1 MAGFTRRST
10 YEIVFTIRQNE
21 LYSREGND
29 RMKKNFVWGALAIA
43 TATAI
48 GGSYQIFAQAS
59 TTSPIERQGSKR
71 EPGVTRYVEERVIQP
86 NVPGV
91 IPPNAAVQQGFPI
104 GSTLQPGQQVAIP
117 TFRPANAPGSPDNPP
132 YRANHLVIIEDGKVK
147 VISSNEPM
155 DEETRAKSS
164 DARKQLDDAFRTFR
178 SEDASDQD
186 RAKARTTLSSYLTAQ
201 FDHDQEMRRKQIKS
215 LEEEVDKLKKQIAKR
230 EESKDKLVELRLTLI
245 ENDANGLAFPQAF
258 NQIPGANGPG
268 FGPAGTVYGSPGS
281 AYSVYGS
288 PGSAYSVQTYNAPNS
303 LPAGVYSLPPGVYSL
318 PPGVLSP
325 PSVFSPSGGLGQNG
339 QNPAALPGYPIPP
352 NPTVP
357 PNPPAPGP
365 NTTNRSK

>member
-1 MAGFTRRST
+1 
-10 YEIVFTIRQNE
+10 
-21 LYSREGND
+21 
-29 RMKKNFVWGALAIA
+29 MKKNFVWGALAIA

-59 TTSPIERQGSKR
+59 TTSPRERQGSKDSQPLLR
-71 EPGVTRYVEERVIQP
+71 PGETRVTEQNLAVQPGLPMQPGVSSPYHP
-86 NVPGV
+86 NVRD
-91 IPPNAAVQQGFPI
+91 I
-104 GSTLQPGQQVAIP
+104 
-117 TFRPANAPGSPDNPP
+117 
-132 YRANHLVIIEDGKVK
+132 YANHFETVIIEDGKVK

-201 FDHDQEMRRKQIKS
+201 FDHDQQMRRKQIKS

-245 ENDANGLAFPQAF
+245 ENDANGLAFPPAF

-268 FGPAGTVYGSPGS
+268 FGAAGPV
-281 AYSVYGS
+281 YSVPRPS
-288 PGSAYSVQTYNAPNS
+288 ITTYERP
-303 LPAGVYSLPPGVYSL
+303 Y
-318 PPGVLSP
+318 
-325 PSVFSPSGGLGQNG
+325 NG
-339 QNPAALPGYPIPP
+339 QSYSMPNMRFGEERPTNGWPVQSPYSAIPFEFTPNGHNKPGYPAPP
-352 NPTVP
+352 SPPVP
-357 PNPPAPGP
+357 GQQFPN
-365 NTTNRSK
+365 R

>member
-10 YEIVFTIRQNE
+10 YEIVFTLRQND

-29 RMKKNFVWGALAIA
+29 KMKKKFVWGALAIA

-48 GGSYQIFAQAS
+48 GGSYQIFAQTT
-59 TTSPIERQGSKR
+59 TTSPAERQGSKR
-71 EPGVTRYVEERVIQP
+71 EPGVARYVEER
-86 NVPGV
+86 V

-132 YRANHLVIIEDGKVK
+132 YRANHFEAVIIEDGKVK

-215 LEEEVDKLKKQIAKR
+215 IEEEVDKLKKQIAKR
-230 EESKDKLVELRLTLI
+230 EESKDKLVELRLTLL
-245 ENDANGLAFPQAF
+245 ENDANGLAFPPAF

-268 FGPAGTVYGSPGS
+268 FGAVYSMPGS
-281 AYSVYGS
+281 AYSI
-288 PGSAYSVQTYNAPNS
+288 QTYNAP
-303 LPAGVYSLPPGVYSL
+303 YSL

-339 QNPAALPGYPIPP
+339 QYPDVMPGYPIPP

>member
-1 MAGFTRRST
+1 
-10 YEIVFTIRQNE
+10 
-21 LYSREGND
+21 
-29 RMKKNFVWGALAIA
+29 MKKNFVWGALAIA

-59 TTSPIERQGSKR
+59 TTSPRERQGSKDSQPLLR
-71 EPGVTRYVEERVIQP
+71 PGEAKVTEQNLAVQPWLPIQPGVSSPYQP
-86 NVPGV
+86 NVRY
-91 IPPNAAVQQGFPI
+91 I
-104 GSTLQPGQQVAIP
+104 
-117 TFRPANAPGSPDNPP
+117 
-132 YRANHLVIIEDGKVK
+132 YANHFETVIIEDGKVK

-201 FDHDQEMRRKQIKS
+201 FDHDQQMRRKQIKS
-215 LEEEVDKLKKQIAKR
+215 LEEEVDKLKTQIAKR

-281 AYSVYGS
+281 AYSV
-288 PGSAYSVQTYNAPNS
+288 QTYNAPNS
-303 LPAGVYSLPPGVYSL
+303 LSAGAV
-318 PPGVLSP
+318 P
-325 PSVFSPSGGLGQNG
+325 PSAIYMPFVGFGQNG
-339 QNPAALPGYPIPP
+339 QYPAAMPGYPIPP

-357 PNPPAPGP
+357 PTPPSPAP

>member
-1 MAGFTRRST
+1 
-10 YEIVFTIRQNE
+10 
-21 LYSREGND
+21 
-29 RMKKNFVWGALAIA
+29 MKKNFVWGALAIA

-59 TTSPIERQGSKR
+59 TTSPRERQGSKDSQPLLR
-71 EPGVTRYVEERVIQP
+71 PGEAKVTEQNLAVQPWLPIQPGVSSPYQPSVRYI
-86 NVPGV
+86 
-91 IPPNAAVQQGFPI
+91 
-104 GSTLQPGQQVAIP
+104 
-117 TFRPANAPGSPDNPP
+117 
-132 YRANHLVIIEDGKVK
+132 YANHFETVIIEDGKVK

-201 FDHDQEMRRKQIKS
+201 FDHDQQMRRKQIKS

-281 AYSVYGS
+281 AYSV
-288 PGSAYSVQTYNAPNS
+288 QTYNAPNS
-303 LPAGVYSLPPGVYSL
+303 LSAGAV
-318 PPGVLSP
+318 P
-325 PSVFSPSGGLGQNG
+325 PSAVYMPFVGFGQNG
-339 QNPAALPGYPIPP
+339 QYPAAMPGYPIPP

-357 PNPPAPGP
+357 PTPPSPGP

>member
-1 MAGFTRRST
+1 
-10 YEIVFTIRQNE
+10 
-21 LYSREGND
+21 
-29 RMKKNFVWGALAIA
+29 MKKNFVWGALAIA

-59 TTSPIERQGSKR
+59 TTSPRERQGSKDSQPLLR
-71 EPGVTRYVEERVIQP
+71 PGEAKVTEQNLAVQPGLPMQPGVSSPNQP
-86 NVPGV
+86 NVRY
-91 IPPNAAVQQGFPI
+91 I
-104 GSTLQPGQQVAIP
+104 
-117 TFRPANAPGSPDNPP
+117 
-132 YRANHLVIIEDGKVK
+132 YANHFETVIIEDGKVK

-201 FDHDQEMRRKQIKS
+201 FDHDQQMRRKQIKS

-288 PGSAYSVQTYNAPNS
+288 PGSAYSVYGSPGSAYSVQTYNAPNS
-303 LPAGVYSLPPGVYSL
+303 LSAGAV
-318 PPGVLSP
+318 P
-325 PSVFSPSGGLGQNG
+325 PSAIYMPFVGFGQNG
-339 QNPAALPGYPIPP
+339 QYPAAMPGYPIPP
-352 NPTVP
+352 NPPVP
-357 PNPPAPGP
+357 PTPPSPGP

>member
-1 MAGFTRRST
+1 
-10 YEIVFTIRQNE
+10 
-21 LYSREGND
+21 
-29 RMKKNFVWGALAIA
+29 MKKNFVWGALAIA

-48 GGSYQIFAQAS
+48 GGSYQIFAQTT
-59 TTSPIERQGSKR
+59 TTSPLERQGSKR
-71 EPGVTRYVEERVIQP
+71 EPGVARYVEERVSVP
-86 NVPGV
+86 NVPGM
-91 IPPNAAVQQGFPI
+91 IPPNVPVQPGLPI
-104 GSTLQPGQQVAIP
+104 GSTLQQGPL
-117 TFRPANAPGSPDNPP
+117 TFSLPSNVSASGPEGPP
-132 YRANHLVIIEDGKVK
+132 YRRGVTGSSHFEAVIIEDGKVK

-178 SEDASDQD
+178 SDDASDQD
-186 RAKARTTLSSYLTAQ
+186 RAKARTNLSSYLTAQ

-215 LEEEVDKLKKQIAKR
+215 LEEQVDKLKKQIAKR
-230 EESKDKLVELRLTLI
+230 EESKDKLVELRLTLL
-245 ENDANGLAFPQAF
+245 ENDANGLAFPPAF

-268 FGPAGTVYGSPGS
+268 SGPVYGI
-281 AYSVYGS
+281 

-303 LPAGVYSLPPGVYSL
+303 LPAGVV
-318 PPGVLSP
+318 P
-325 PSVFSPSGGLGQNG
+325 PSGVFMPSVGFGQNG
-339 QNPAALPGYPIPP
+339 LYPALPGYPIPP

>member
-1 MAGFTRRST
+1 
-10 YEIVFTIRQNE
+10 
-21 LYSREGND
+21 
-29 RMKKNFVWGALAIA
+29 MKKNFVWGALAIA

-59 TTSPIERQGSKR
+59 TTSPIERQGSKNSQPLLR
-71 EPGVTRYVEERVIQP
+71 PGETRVTEQNLAVQPGLPMQPGVSSPYHP
-86 NVPGV
+86 NVRY
-91 IPPNAAVQQGFPI
+91 I
-104 GSTLQPGQQVAIP
+104 
-117 TFRPANAPGSPDNPP
+117 
-132 YRANHLVIIEDGKVK
+132 YANHSEAVIIEDGKVK

-201 FDHDQEMRRKQIKS
+201 FDHDQQMRRKQIKS
-215 LEEEVDKLKKQIAKR
+215 LEEEIDKLKKQIAKR

>member
-1 MAGFTRRST
+1 
-10 YEIVFTIRQNE
+10 
-21 LYSREGND
+21 
-29 RMKKNFVWGALAIA
+29 MKKNFVWGALAIA

-59 TTSPIERQGSKR
+59 TTSPRERQGSKDSQPLLR
-71 EPGVTRYVEERVIQP
+71 PGEAKVTEQNLAVQPGLPMEPGVSSPYQP
-86 NVPGV
+86 NVRY
-91 IPPNAAVQQGFPI
+91 I
-104 GSTLQPGQQVAIP
+104 
-117 TFRPANAPGSPDNPP
+117 
-132 YRANHLVIIEDGKVK
+132 YANHFETVIIEDGKVK

-201 FDHDQEMRRKQIKS
+201 FDHDQQMRRKQIKS

-288 PGSAYSVQTYNAPNS
+288 PGSAYSVYGSPGSAYSVQTYNVPNS
-303 LPAGVYSLPPGVYSL
+303 LSAGAV
-318 PPGVLSP
+318 P
-325 PSVFSPSGGLGQNG
+325 PSAIYMPFVGFGQNG
-339 QNPAALPGYPIPP
+339 QYPAAMPGYPIPP

-357 PNPPAPGP
+357 PTPPSPGP

>member
-10 YEIVFTIRQNE
+10 YEIVFKLRQND

-29 RMKKNFVWGALAIA
+29 KMKKKFVWGALAIA

-48 GGSYQIFAQAS
+48 GGSYQIFAQTT
-59 TTSPIERQGSKR
+59 TTSPAERQGSKR
-71 EPGVTRYVEERVIQP
+71 EPGVARYVEER
-86 NVPGV
+86 V

-132 YRANHLVIIEDGKVK
+132 YRANHFEAVIIEDGKVK

-230 EESKDKLVELRLTLI
+230 EESKDKLVELRLTLL

-268 FGPAGTVYGSPGS
+268 FGAVYSMPGS
-281 AYSVYGS
+281 AYSI
-288 PGSAYSVQTYNAPNS
+288 QTYNVP
-303 LPAGVYSLPPGVYSL
+303 YSLPPGVYSL

-339 QNPAALPGYPIPP
+339 QYPAAMPGYPIPP

-357 PNPPAPGP
+357 PDPPAPGP

>member
-1 MAGFTRRST
+1 
-10 YEIVFTIRQNE
+10 
-21 LYSREGND
+21 
-29 RMKKNFVWGALAIA
+29 MKKNFVWGALAIA

-59 TTSPIERQGSKR
+59 TTSPRERQGSKDSQPLLR
-71 EPGVTRYVEERVIQP
+71 PGETKVTEQNLAVQPGLPMQPGVNSPYHP
-86 NVPGV
+86 NVRY
-91 IPPNAAVQQGFPI
+91 I
-104 GSTLQPGQQVAIP
+104 
-117 TFRPANAPGSPDNPP
+117 
-132 YRANHLVIIEDGKVK
+132 YANHFETVILEDGKVK

-201 FDHDQEMRRKQIKS
+201 FDHDQQMRRKQIKS

-288 PGSAYSVQTYNAPNS
+288 PGSAYSVYGSPGSAYSVQTYNAPNS
-303 LPAGVYSLPPGVYSL
+303 LSAGAV
-318 PPGVLSP
+318 P
-325 PSVFSPSGGLGQNG
+325 PSAVYMPFVGFGQNG
-339 QNPAALPGYPIPP
+339 QYPAAMPGYPIPP

-357 PNPPAPGP
+357 PTPPSPAP

>member
-10 YEIVFTIRQNE
+10 YEIVFKLRQND

-29 RMKKNFVWGALAIA
+29 KMKKKFVWGALAIA

-71 EPGVTRYVEERVIQP
+71 EPGVARYVEER
-86 NVPGV
+86 V

-132 YRANHLVIIEDGKVK
+132 YRANHSEAVIIEDGKVKKVK

-164 DARKQLDDAFRTFR
+164 DTRKQLDDAFRTFR

-230 EESKDKLVELRLTLI
+230 EESKDKLVELRLTLL
-245 ENDANGLAFPQAF
+245 ENDANGLAFPPAF

-268 FGPAGTVYGSPGS
+268 FGAVYSMPGS
-281 AYSVYGS
+281 AYSI
-288 PGSAYSVQTYNAPNS
+288 QTYNVP
-303 LPAGVYSLPPGVYSL
+303 YSLPPGVYSL

>member
-1 MAGFTRRST
+1 
-10 YEIVFTIRQNE
+10 
-21 LYSREGND
+21 
-29 RMKKNFVWGALAIA
+29 MKKNFVWGALAIA

-59 TTSPIERQGSKR
+59 TTSPRERQGSKDSQPLLR
-71 EPGVTRYVEERVIQP
+71 PGEAKVTEQNLAVQPWLPIQPGVSSPYQP
-86 NVPGV
+86 NVRY
-91 IPPNAAVQQGFPI
+91 I
-104 GSTLQPGQQVAIP
+104 
-117 TFRPANAPGSPDNPP
+117 
-132 YRANHLVIIEDGKVK
+132 YANHFETVIIEDGKVK

-201 FDHDQEMRRKQIKS
+201 FDHDQQMRRKQIKS

-281 AYSVYGS
+281 AYSV
-288 PGSAYSVQTYNAPNS
+288 QTYNAPNS
-303 LPAGVYSLPPGVYSL
+303 LSAGAV
-318 PPGVLSP
+318 P
-325 PSVFSPSGGLGQNG
+325 PSAIYMPFVGFGQNG
-339 QNPAALPGYPIPP
+339 QYPAAMPGYPIPP

-357 PNPPAPGP
+357 PTPPSPAP

>member
-1 MAGFTRRST
+1 
-10 YEIVFTIRQNE
+10 
-21 LYSREGND
+21 
-29 RMKKNFVWGALAIA
+29 
-43 TATAI
+43 
-48 GGSYQIFAQAS
+48 
-59 TTSPIERQGSKR
+59 
-71 EPGVTRYVEERVIQP
+71 
-86 NVPGV
+86 
-91 IPPNAAVQQGFPI
+91 
-104 GSTLQPGQQVAIP
+104 VAIP

-132 YRANHLVIIEDGKVK
+132 YRANHFEAVIIEDGKVK

-178 SEDASDQD
+178 SENASDQD

-215 LEEEVDKLKKQIAKR
+215 LEVEVDKLKKQIAKR
-230 EESKDKLVELRLTLI
+230 EESKDKLVELRLTLL
-245 ENDANGLAFPQAF
+245 ENDANGLAFPPAF

-268 FGPAGTVYGSPGS
+268 FGTPGPV
-281 AYSVYGS
+281 YSVPRPSITTYERPYDGQS
-288 PGSAYSVQTYNAPNS
+288 YSMPNLRPVEERPTNGWSVQSPYSAIPFEFTPNG
-303 LPAGVYSLPPGVYSL
+303 P
-318 PPGVLSP
+318 
-325 PSVFSPSGGLGQNG
+325 NK
-339 QNPAALPGYPIPP
+339 PGYPALP

>member
-1 MAGFTRRST
+1 
-10 YEIVFTIRQNE
+10 
-21 LYSREGND
+21 
-29 RMKKNFVWGALAIA
+29 MKKNFVWGALAIA

-59 TTSPIERQGSKR
+59 TTSPRERQGSKDSQPLLR
-71 EPGVTRYVEERVIQP
+71 PGETKVTEQNLAVQPWLPMQPGVNSPYHP
-86 NVPGV
+86 NVRY
-91 IPPNAAVQQGFPI
+91 I
-104 GSTLQPGQQVAIP
+104 
-117 TFRPANAPGSPDNPP
+117 
-132 YRANHLVIIEDGKVK
+132 YANHFETVILEDGKVK

-201 FDHDQEMRRKQIKS
+201 FDHDQQMRRKQIKS

-281 AYSVYGS
+281 AYSV
-288 PGSAYSVQTYNAPNS
+288 QTYNAPNS
-303 LPAGVYSLPPGVYSL
+303 LSAGAV
-318 PPGVLSP
+318 P
-325 PSVFSPSGGLGQNG
+325 PSAIYMPFVGFGQNG
-339 QNPAALPGYPIPP
+339 QYPAAMPGYPIPP

-357 PNPPAPGP
+357 PTPPSPAP